1 MFSVFENV
9 DLSIEFTLLSLIWP
23 NLKNHQFACFCHIL
37 MAFTRSELR
46 FGQFSKQCI
55 LDVVQGKLQRS
66 VRKFA
71 VLKIYTV
78 EPDPNVLKH
87 HDFQII
93 FL

>member
-1 MFSVFENV
+1 
-9 DLSIEFTLLSLIWP
+9 
-23 NLKNHQFACFCHIL
+23 

-46 FGQFSKQCI
+46 FGKFLKPCI

-71 VLKIYTV
+71 VLKIYNV

-93 FL
+93 FCSSIALFLVNTIQKFI